1 MNPREIRSKLYYVL
15 GHWEKGNIYDYYLD
29 EDQSIRGGYNL
40 SSKGT
45 KWEGESEYVQDELN
59 GWGVL
64 LKDKKVIEI
73 SGGPGYFAKELSP
86 VSRKWV
92 VTEYSQ
98 VSAERMRNIL
108 GLEAIKFDFNSDD
121 LSKIVDDTFDIV
133 LLRHCINFCSDIRKF
148 LGSIKRVIHKDTVI
162 YCSFTQPTFASC
174 LRWSVDDYTFP
185 ILYHPE
191 TIQKL
196 FAEEGF
202 IAFGK
207 KEQGTRHW
215 IYGGYWMTGGVHWG
229 HVMTS
234 PVTIPY
240 YFLNRFKNID
250 VSTREKNLAMIF
262 RKNPDA
268 RW

>member
-1 MNPREIRSKLYYVL
+1 M
-15 GHWEKGNIYDYYLD
+15 
-29 EDQSIRGGYNL
+29 RGGYA
-40 SSKGT
+40 STSRGT

-59 GWGVL
+59 GWGVS
-64 LKDKKVIEI
+64 LKDKKVLEI
-73 SGGPGYFAKELSP
+73 SGGPGYFAQELSS
-86 VSRKWV
+86 VAKRWV
-92 VTEYSQ
+92 VTEYSAA
-98 VSAERMRNIL
+98 SAERMHSLL
-108 GLEAIKFDFNSDD
+108 GLEAVKFDFNADD
-121 LSKIVDDTFDIV
+121 PSEILRDTFDIV
-133 LLRHCINFCSDIRKF
+133 LLRHGINFCLDIRKF
-148 LGSIKRVIHKDTVI
+148 LASLKRVIHEETVI
-162 YCSFTQPTFASC
+162 YCSFTQPTLASC
-174 LRWSVDDYTFP
+174 LRWSLDDYTFA
-185 ILYHPE
+185 IMYHPE

-234 PVTIPY
+234 PVTIAY

-268 RW
+268 CW